1 MDKYID
7 FTALGEVILVAFG
20 AGVGIVVLFTVGTI
34 GLDMVTSNTDTP
46 TTLPAK
52 ILGGAIAFI
61 GFATIAVLVVFGT
74 YLMLRKS

>member
-1 MDKYID
+1 MDKYIN
-7 FTALGEVILVAFG
+7 FTALSEVILVAFG
-20 AGVGIVVLFTVGTI
+20 AGVGIVVLFTLGTI

-52 ILGGAIAFI
+52 ILGGLIAFI